1 MERVAG
7 EPRTNKERAIY
18 YYELALQIATRDA
31 LPEQYAILQTMLG
44 RAYANRVEG
53 ERKDNLKPGCLCY
66 SLALEIDARDT
77 SSQEYARTQFLVGE
91 VYDEEITRLDN
102 YSIL

>member
-1 MERVAG
+1 MQRLDIYFFLGSTYMERVAG

-31 LPEQYAILQTMLG
+31 LPEQYGILQTMLG

-53 ERKDNLKPGCLCY
+53 ERKDNLKPG
-66 SLALEIDARDT
+66 
-77 SSQEYARTQFLVGE
+77 SSATA
-91 VYDEEITRLDN
+91 
-102 YSIL
+102 